1 MHLTLL
7 CYAISRKTSCGRWD
21 IAFIDLTKMHQHE
34 LEEKNNMNRM
44 CATHKNSFI
53 QVKSDKFT

>member
-7 CYAISRKTSCGRWD
+7 GYAISRKTSCGRWD

-34 LEEKNNMNRM
+34 LEEKKQHESHMRY
-44 CATHKNSFI
+44 S
-53 QVKSDKFT
+53 